1 MSKENFMWTALVYQQ
16 IVHWSNDACNAVAA
30 YRDRPDVFARRT
42 TISGEELVEGI
53 RSAITPIFN
62 RDYGREPTEVEC
74 SYGLVASRRSP
85 A

>member
-30 YRDRPDVFARRT
+30 YREQPDIFARRT

-53 RSAITPIFN
+53 RLAITPIFK
-62 RDYGREPTEVEC
+62 RDYDREPTEVEC